1 MISEQLNSES
11 KEIVIMPE
19 QTLLKHVEEIL
30 ESKLEQDEFRQTQTT
45 TTSSSYRGSAFGG
58 SSAASMS
65 MMMGNPQQ
73 QQVDIITFAYY
84 HFLSSFGLK
93 SLSIRYLNSL
103 YSGLK
108 KIYYRNQKDN
118 QYAQFLLQIFGFSP
132 EEFPVLRPDQT
143 TIALKTR
150 YLFHLVQRKDCH
162 PKGKSKGL
170 FGLS

>member
-73 QQVDIITFAYY
+73 
-84 HFLSSFGLK
+84 
-93 SLSIRYLNSL
+93 
-103 YSGLK
+103 
-108 KIYYRNQKDN
+108 
-118 QYAQFLLQIFGFSP
+118 
-132 EEFPVLRPDQT
+132 
-143 TIALKTR
+143 
-150 YLFHLVQRKDCH
+150 
-162 PKGKSKGL
+162 
-170 FGLS
+170 